1 MLTEQNIRDVISGAV
16 EDFDAGS
23 IGPSDDF
30 FEAGLDSLDHAT
42 ILLLIQEEYGLTI
55 PDDAIDDCRSIE
67 GILAYESKVEQE
79 GTPVSTVT
87 SP

>member
-16 EDFDAGS
+16 DDFDAGS
-23 IGPSDDF
+23 IGRSDDF

-42 ILLLIQEEYGLTI
+42 ILLLIQEEYGLTV

-67 GILAYESKVEQE
+67 GILAYESKV
-79 GTPVSTVT
+79 G
-87 SP
+87 

>member
-1 MLTEQNIRDVISGAV
+1 MLTAQKIRDVISGAV
-16 EDFDAGS
+16 EDFDAGT
-23 IGPSDDF
+23 IRPSDDF

-42 ILLLIQEEYGLTI
+42 ILLSIQEEYGLTI

-67 GILAYESKVEQE
+67 GILAYESKVGERE
-79 GTPVSTVT
+79 RPVSNDT